1 MTELEDNNVKI
12 PTITFLGLCL
22 FASLSLAESVKLSNA
37 SSKTVVADYLQG
49 TNNAN
54 PIVILHGFLQTN
66 EFSTVSRLASALHD
80 SGYTVLNPT
89 LSLGLSNRKQSL
101 SCEAIH
107 THSLASDAD
116 EFKLWINWL
125 HKKTGRPVTIIGHSA
140 GGPVILKYMQDNN
153 AKFMDHTI
161 LISLSYYS
169 SGPTAYETRA
179 HAETA
184 LKAINSG
191 SNPLGSYALS
201 YCKTYPTY
209 ASAFLSYYNWNKAK
223 VSSVVGQFNERISV
237 ILGTDDKR
245 LDSDWNQL
253 LREKNN
259 NIILIE
265 GANHFFDQAYEFDLM
280 DAIEGLLTEKM
291 KR

>member
-1 MTELEDNNVKI
+1 MKI
-12 PTITFLGLCL
+12 FKIIFLTLYLFL
-22 FASLSLAESVKLSNA
+22 FASLSFAEPVKLSNA

-54 PIVILHGFLQTN
+54 PVILLHGFLQTN
-66 EFSTVSRLASALHD
+66 EFPTVSRLESALHD

-116 EFKLWINWL
+116 ELKLWINWL
-125 HKKTGRPVTIIGHSA
+125 YKKTGRPVTIIGHSA
-140 GGPVILKYMQDNN
+140 GGPVVLKYMQDNN
-153 AKFMDHTI
+153 AKYMDHTI
-161 LISLSYYS
+161 LISLSYYA
-169 SGPTAYETRA
+169 SGPTANETQA

-191 SNPLGSYALS
+191 SNPLGSYALD

-209 ASAFLSYYNWNKAK
+209 ASAFLSYYNWNRAK
-223 VSSVVGQFNERISV
+223 VSSAVSQFNDRISV
-237 ILGTDDKR
+237 IIGTGDKR
-245 LDSDWNQL
+245 IDSDWHQQL
-253 LREKNN
+253 KKKHNN
-259 NIILIE
+259 VILIE
-265 GANHFFDQAYEFDLM
+265 GANHFFDQAYEFDLT
-280 DAIEGLLTEKM
+280 DTIENLLTEKM